1 MGQARD
7 TGSQDAMVGGKR
19 EGARSESRARPGR
32 PDTPSPQSGASW
44 PEFTAGQQRA
54 RPSEPGPGGQRACL
68 RARAASGAGSRG
80 QACSRRR
87 SEPGPHPASKQ
98 RPSPS
103 PQVRWA
109 ALGFTRRLRGSP
121 QVRRRGREA
130 SGAVSRGAWLARERS
145 AWPETRA
152 AWASTGRRG
161 GRQGGRDGA
170 AGKRRPAG
178 AGPQGPRCPRSQGW
192 LPPPGPGLPGG
203 LALAWGRRGQGAH
216 SQAGPG
222 RKRVPGR
229 PCPPLPSPS

>member
-1 MGQARD
+1 MKAALALAGPTHPR
-7 TGSQDAMVGGKR
+7 
-19 EGARSESRARPGR
+19 
-32 PDTPSPQSGASW
+32 PQSGASW
-44 PEFTAGQQRA
+44 PEFTAGQPAA

-98 RPSPS
+98 LPSPS

-161 GRQGGRDGA
+161 GRRGGRDGA

-192 LPPPGPGLPGG
+192 LPPPPDPDFQEASHWPGDVGG
-203 LALAWGRRGQGAH
+203 RAPTPRRD
-216 SQAGPG
+216 QAGSG
-222 RKRVPGR
+222 FPGR